1 MQRHLPVLV
10 AAAFLVSGCTTLD
23 SLSER
28 GQFGSAVEDTLVFQD
43 RLATA
48 PTEELAAIGRRLR
61 PDGGQNALNPVDS
74 LRYAL
79 WQATPGHPDHDP
91 AAAERRLVRLLDES
105 SPPRAME
112 ALIHAQLRHLRA
124 QQSMHQELNAE
135 LILRTGRQQA
145 VNEELRA
152 KIERQERE
160 IERLQ
165 QQIEE
170 LTRLERRMG
179 SSSDDDSRQ

>member
-1 MQRHLPVLV
+1 MQRQLLVLAV
-10 AAAFLVSGCTTLD
+10 AFLVSGCAAIENLGD
-23 SLSER
+23 R

-43 RLATA
+43 RLAMA
-48 PTEELAAIGRRLR
+48 PPEELAAIGQDLR
-61 PDGGQNALNPVDS
+61 PDGDETALNPVDS

-79 WQATPGHPDHDP
+79 WQATPGHADHDP
-91 AAAERRLVRLLDES
+91 AAAEQRLVRLLDES

-112 ALIHAQLRHLRA
+112 ALIHAQLRYLRA

-135 LILRTGRQQA
+135 LIVRTGRQQA
-145 VNEELRA
+145 INEQLRD
-152 KIERQERE
+152 KIERQEGQ
-160 IERLQ
+160 IKRLQ

-179 SSSDDDSRQ
+179 SDDDESDQ

>member
-1 MQRHLPVLV
+1 MQRQLLVL
-10 AAAFLVSGCTTLD
+10 AAIAFLGSGCATLEN
-23 SLSER
+23 LGER
-28 GQFGSAVEDTLVFQD
+28 GQFDSAVEDALVFQD
-43 RLATA
+43 RLATT
-48 PTEELAAIGRRLR
+48 PPGELAAIGRRLR
-61 PDGGQNALNPVDS
+61 PDAGESLNPMHS

-79 WQATPGHPDHDP
+79 WLSTPGHAGHDP

-124 QQSMHQELNAE
+124 RQSVHQELNAK
-135 LILRTGRQQA
+135 LIVRTGRQQA

-165 QQIEE
+165 QQIKE
-170 LTRLERRMG
+170 LTNLERRMG
-179 SSSDDDSRQ
+179 SGSDDGSGQ

>member
-1 MQRHLPVLV
+1 MQRQLLVL
-10 AAAFLVSGCTTLD
+10 AAAFLVSGCAAIE
-23 SLSER
+23 SLSDR
-28 GQFGSAVEDTLVFQD
+28 GQFGSAVEDALVFQD

-48 PTEELAAIGRRLR
+48 TPKELVAIGQRLQ
-61 PDGGQNALNPVDS
+61 PGADEDALNPVDS

-79 WQATPGHPDHDP
+79 WRATPGHPGHDP
-91 AAAERRLVRLLDES
+91 AAAERRLVRLLDDS

-112 ALIHAQLRHLRA
+112 ALILAQLRHLRA

-135 LILRTGRQQA
+135 LIVRTGRQQA

-170 LTRLERRMG
+170 LTNLERRMG
-179 SSSDDDSRQ
+179 SGNDDGSGQ